1 MTMKVVLKK
10 TVKKALAQ
18 YHYVLSQVSSK
29 RLKEESNEEL
39 EAYFRS
45 LGYHELPYPLP
56 VNPLKETSK
65 DLSFIIPVYNCEQYI
80 GYCLDT
86 ILSQKTKYSYEVI
99 CVNDGSKDNSLKVLE
114 EYQRKYPE
122 IMVVVDQPNG
132 GASKARNTGIDNAQG
147 EYLAFVDSDDYVFDN
162 YIEALMNRAKSANA
176 DIVQAGYH
184 RVLANHTIYD
194 SFPKHD
200 LIFSIDEQEKVL
212 EHVSGLL
219 WSGVIRKS
227 LFDNVRFPLGYWYE
241 DMMTR
246 NIIVRRAKVISIIK
260 DCLYGYTYNP
270 NSLSTLTWD
279 SRKIKCLDQIFLCKK
294 MDVCSDK
301 VLGVELNSLGLSFD
315 LQEFTAMLWT
325 RMAKQPDA
333 VKQKAFSYL
342 HNYIKTINSDILPI
356 GHELQFSYK
365 IILDNDYLKWKHWV
379 NYLVLCKG

>member
-1 MTMKVVLKK
+1 MIMKAILKK
-10 TVKKALAQ
+10 NVKKALAQ
-18 YHYVLSQVSSK
+18 YHYVLSQVCSK

-39 EAYFRS
+39 ETYFKG
-45 LGYHELPYPLP
+45 LGYQELPYPLS
-56 VNPLKETSK
+56 VNPLKGNNK

-86 ILSQKTKYSYEVI
+86 ILNQKTKYSYEVI

-122 IMVVVDQPNG
+122 VMVVVDQPNG
-132 GASKARNTGIDNAQG
+132 GASKARNTGIDHAQG

-162 YIEALMNRAKSANA
+162 YIEALMDRAKSANA

-184 RVLANHTIYD
+184 RVLANHTIFD
-194 SFPKHD
+194 SFPKQD
-200 LIFSIDEQEKVL
+200 LTFSIDEQEKVL

-219 WSGVIRKS
+219 WSGVIRKA

-279 SRKIKCLDQIFLCKK
+279 SKKIKCLDQIFLCKK
-294 MDVCSDK
+294 MDECSEN
-301 VLGVELNSLGLSFD
+301 VLGVKMNSLGLSFD
-315 LQEFTAMLWT
+315 LQEFTAMLWS
-325 RMAKQPDA
+325 RMAKQPDS

-342 HNYIKTINSDILPI
+342 HNYIKTINPDIQPI
-356 GHELQFSYK
+356 GQELQTSYK
-365 IILDNDYLKWKHWV
+365 IILDNDYLKWKHWA
-379 NYLVLCKG
+379 NYLAWRKG

>member
-18 YHYVLSQVSSK
+18 YHYVLSQVGSK

-39 EAYFRS
+39 EAYFKS
-45 LGYHELPYPLP
+45 LGYHELPYPIP
-56 VNPLKETSK
+56 VNPLKENVK

-212 EHVSGLL
+212 DHVSGLL

-246 NIIVRRAKVISIIK
+246 NIIVRRAKGISIIK

-294 MDVCSDK
+294 MDECSDK
-301 VLGVELNSLGLSFD
+301 VLGVKLNSLGLSFD

>member
-18 YHYVLSQVSSK
+18 YHYVLSQVGSK

-39 EAYFRS
+39 EAYFKS

-56 VNPLKETSK
+56 VNPLKENGK

-86 ILSQKTKYSYEVI
+86 ILNQETKYSYEVI

-147 EYLAFVDSDDYVFDN
+147 EYLSFVDSDDYVFDN

-194 SFPKHD
+194 SFPKQD

-212 EHVSGLL
+212 DHVSGLL

-294 MDVCSDK
+294 MDECSDK
-301 VLGVELNSLGLSFD
+301 VLGIKLNSLGLSFD
-315 LQEFTAMLWT
+315 LQEFTAMLWI

-379 NYLVLCKG
+379 NYLVLRKG

>member
-1 MTMKVVLKK
+1 M
-10 TVKKALAQ
+10 
-18 YHYVLSQVSSK
+18 
-29 RLKEESNEEL
+29 
-39 EAYFRS
+39 
-45 LGYHELPYPLP
+45 
-56 VNPLKETSK
+56 
-65 DLSFIIPVYNCEQYI
+65 
-80 GYCLDT
+80 
-86 ILSQKTKYSYEVI
+86 
-99 CVNDGSKDNSLKVLE
+99 
-114 EYQRKYPE
+114 
-122 IMVVVDQPNG
+122 
-132 GASKARNTGIDNAQG
+132 
-147 EYLAFVDSDDYVFDN
+147 DSDDYVFDN

-212 EHVSGLL
+212 EHVSGLF

-294 MDVCSDK
+294 MDECSDK
-301 VLGVELNSLGLSFD
+301 VLGVKLNSFARIYSN
-315 LQEFTAMLWT
+315 A
-325 RMAKQPDA
+325 
-333 VKQKAFSYL
+333 
-342 HNYIKTINSDILPI
+342 
-356 GHELQFSYK
+356 
-365 IILDNDYLKWKHWV
+365 LDKN
-379 NYLVLCKG
+379 G

>member
-18 YHYVLSQVSSK
+18 YHYVLSQVSSN

-39 EAYFRS
+39 EAYFKS

-56 VNPLKETSK
+56 VNPLKENGK

-86 ILSQKTKYSYEVI
+86 ILNQKTKYSYEII

-114 EYQRKYPE
+114 AYQRKYPE
-122 IMVVVDQPNG
+122 KMVVVDQPNG

-162 YIEALMNRAKSANA
+162 YIEALMNRAKSASA

-194 SFPKHD
+194 SFPKQD

-294 MDVCSDK
+294 MDVCSDN
-301 VLGVELNSLGLSFD
+301 VLGVKLNSLGLSFD
-315 LQEFTAMLWT
+315 LQEFTAVLWT

-356 GHELQFSYK
+356 GHELQLSYK
-365 IILDNDYLKWKHWV
+365 IILDNDYLKWKHWA
-379 NYLVLCKG
+379 NYLAWRKG